1 MLAWIGSM
9 FITKK
14 DAATVYAAA
23 CRKWYGTRAKSV
35 TKSKIRQLK
44 AKGDLKGVAAWQLVA
59 DELSHGGR
67 ERPTVPV
74 VRGANGGH
82 A

>member
-1 MLAWIGSM
+1 M

-35 TKSKIRQLK
+35 IKSKIQRLK
-44 AKGDLKGVAAWQLVA
+44 AKGDFKSAAAWQLVA
-59 DELSHGGR
+59 DELSDGGR
-67 ERPTVPV
+67 ARPRIAA
-74 VRGANGGH
+74 VRSVKRGQA
-82 A
+82 

>member
-1 MLAWIGSM
+1 M

-35 TKSKIRQLK
+35 IKSKIRRLK
-44 AKGDLKGVAAWQLVA
+44 AKGNLKGVAAWQLVA

-67 ERPTVPV
+67 KRPMIPAVCPV
-74 VRGANGGH
+74 KRGH

>member
-1 MLAWIGSM
+1 MRAM

-35 TKSKIRQLK
+35 IKFKIQRLK
-44 AKGDLKGVAAWQLVA
+44 AKGDLKSAAAWQLVA
-59 DELSHGGR
+59 DELSDGGR
-67 ERPTVPV
+67 ERPRLAAVRPV
-74 VRGANGGH
+74 KRGH

>member
-1 MLAWIGSM
+1 M

-35 TKSKIRQLK
+35 IKSKIRQLK
-44 AKGDLKGVAAWQLVA
+44 GKGDLNGVAAWQLVA
-59 DELSHGGR
+59 NELLHGGR
-67 ERPTVPV
+67 ERPTVPA
-74 VRGANGGH
+74 VRGANGSH

>member
-1 MLAWIGSM
+1 M

-67 ERPTVPV
+67 ERPTVPA
-74 VRGANGGH
+74 VRRANRGH